1 MKRLIFAMIA
11 AATIATAA
19 AQPKVIAHRGFWD
32 APGSAQ
38 NSIRALA
45 KADSIGC
52 WGSEFDVWMTADE
65 KLVVNHDASFKGL
78 TIETSQAADV
88 TALTLSNGEHL
99 PLLDDYLKAFAE
111 RPGIKVVCEL
121 KVHTDKRHE
130 AKAVKKVLKL
140 MKRHK
145 LTDRAVYITFS
156 PEATREFVKH
166 APKGTEVYYL
176 NGNWTPQQLKD
187 EGCAG
192 LDYSLAVMKKHPEW
206 IEQCHSLGLK
216 VNIWTV
222 NRRDDLQWCIDH
234 GADFITTNDPLLL
247 QQMIK

>member
-1 MKRLIFAMIA
+1 MKHLIFATIA

-78 TIETSQAADV
+78 PIETSQAADV

-121 KVHTDKRHE
+121 KVHTDKRRE

-156 PEATREFVKH
+156 PEATREFVKR

-206 IEQCHSLGLK
+206 IEQCHNLGLK

>member
-1 MKRLIFAMIA
+1 MKHLIFSTIA

-78 TIETSQAADV
+78 PIETSQAADV
-88 TALTLSNGEHL
+88 TALTLSNGEHM

-121 KVHTDKRHE
+121 KVHTDKRRE

-145 LTDRAVYITFS
+145 LTDRAV
-156 PEATREFVKH
+156 
-166 APKGTEVYYL
+166 
-176 NGNWTPQQLKD
+176 
-187 EGCAG
+187 
-192 LDYSLAVMKKHPEW
+192 
-206 IEQCHSLGLK
+206 
-216 VNIWTV
+216 
-222 NRRDDLQWCIDH
+222 
-234 GADFITTNDPLLL
+234 
-247 QQMIK
+247 

>member
-1 MKRLIFAMIA
+1 MKHLIFSTIA

-38 NSIRALA
+38 NSLRALA

-78 TIETSQAADV
+78 PIETSQAADV
-88 TALTLSNGEHL
+88 TALTLSNGEHM

-121 KVHTDKRHE
+121 KVHTDKRRE

-166 APKGTEVYYL
+166 APKATEVYYL
-176 NGNWTPQQLKD
+176 NGNCTPQQLKD

>member
-1 MKRLIFAMIA
+1 MKHLIFSTIA

-38 NSIRALA
+38 NSLRALA

-78 TIETSQAADV
+78 PIETSQAADV

-121 KVHTDKRHE
+121 KVHTDKRRE

-206 IEQCHSLGLK
+206 IEQCHNLGLK

>member
-38 NSIRALA
+38 NSLRALA

-78 TIETSQAADV
+78 PIETSQAADV
-88 TALTLSNGEHL
+88 TALTLSNGEHM

>member
-11 AATIATAA
+11 AATITTAA

-88 TALTLSNGEHL
+88 TALTLSNGEHM

-121 KVHTDKRHE
+121 KVHTDKRRE

>member
-1 MKRLIFAMIA
+1 MKHLIFATIA

-78 TIETSQAADV
+78 PIETSQAADV
-88 TALTLSNGEHL
+88 TALTLSNGEHM

-121 KVHTDKRHE
+121 KVHTDKRRE
-130 AKAVKKVLKL
+130 AKAVKMVLKL

>member
-1 MKRLIFAMIA
+1 MKRLIFSTIA

-38 NSIRALA
+38 NSIRALV

-88 TALTLSNGEHL
+88 TALTLSNGEHM

-121 KVHTDKRHE
+121 KVHTDKRRE

-156 PEATREFVKH
+156 PEATREFVKR

-206 IEQCHSLGLK
+206 IEQCHNLGLK

>member
-1 MKRLIFAMIA
+1 MKHLIFATIA

-78 TIETSQAADV
+78 TIETARAADV
-88 TALTLSNGEHL
+88 TAMTLSNGEHL

-121 KVHTDKRHE
+121 KVHTDKRRE

-156 PEATREFVKH
+156 PEATREFVKR

-206 IEQCHSLGLK
+206 IEQCHNLGLK

>member
-38 NSIRALA
+38 NSIRALV

-78 TIETSQAADV
+78 PIETSQAADV
-88 TALTLSNGEHL
+88 TALTLSNGEHM

-121 KVHTDKRHE
+121 KVHTDKRRE

>member
-38 NSIRALA
+38 NSIRALV

-78 TIETSQAADV
+78 PIETSQAADV

-121 KVHTDKRHE
+121 KVHTDKRRE

>member
-1 MKRLIFAMIA
+1 MKHLIFSTIA

-38 NSIRALA
+38 NSIRALV

-78 TIETSQAADV
+78 PIETSQAADV

-121 KVHTDKRHE
+121 KVHTDKRRE

-145 LTDRAVYITFS
+145 LTDHAVYITFS
-156 PEATREFVKH
+156 PEATREFVKR

-206 IEQCHSLGLK
+206 IEQCHNLGLK

>member
-1 MKRLIFAMIA
+1 MKHLIFSTIA

-38 NSIRALA
+38 NSLRALA

-78 TIETSQAADV
+78 PMETSQAADV

-121 KVHTDKRHE
+121 KVHTDKRRE

-156 PEATREFVKH
+156 PEATREFVKR

-206 IEQCHSLGLK
+206 IEQCHNLGLK

>member
-38 NSIRALA
+38 NSIRALV

-78 TIETSQAADV
+78 PIETSQAADV
-88 TALTLSNGEHL
+88 TALTLSNGEHM

-121 KVHTDKRHE
+121 KVHTDKRRE

-156 PEATREFVKH
+156 PEATREFVKR

>member
-1 MKRLIFAMIA
+1 MKHLIFSTIA

-38 NSIRALA
+38 NSLRALA

-78 TIETSQAADV
+78 PIETSQAADV

-121 KVHTDKRHE
+121 KVHTDKRRE

-176 NGNWTPQQLKD
+176 NGNWTPQQLKE

>member
-1 MKRLIFAMIA
+1 MKHLIFSTIA

-38 NSIRALA
+38 NSLRALV

-78 TIETSQAADV
+78 PIETSQAADV
-88 TALTLSNGEHL
+88 TALTLSNGEHM

-121 KVHTDKRHE
+121 KVHTDKRRE

-206 IEQCHSLGLK
+206 IEQCHNLGLK

>member
-52 WGSEFDVWMTADE
+52 WGSEFDVWMTADD

-78 TIETSQAADV
+78 PIETSQAADV

-121 KVHTDKRHE
+121 KVHTDKRRE

-156 PEATREFVKH
+156 PEATREFVKR

>member
-1 MKRLIFAMIA
+1 MKHLIFATIA

-78 TIETSQAADV
+78 PIETSQAADV
-88 TALTLSNGEHL
+88 TALTLSNGEHM

-121 KVHTDKRHE
+121 KVHTDKRRE
-130 AKAVKKVLKL
+130 AKAVKMVLKL

-206 IEQCHSLGLK
+206 IEQCHNLGLK

>member
-1 MKRLIFAMIA
+1 MKHLIFSTIA

-78 TIETSQAADV
+78 PIETSQAADV
-88 TALTLSNGEHL
+88 TALTLSNGEHM

-121 KVHTDKRHE
+121 KVHTDKRRE

>member
-1 MKRLIFAMIA
+1 MKHLIFATIA

-38 NSIRALA
+38 NSLRALA

-88 TALTLSNGEHL
+88 TALTLSNGEHM

-121 KVHTDKRHE
+121 KVHTDKRRE

-156 PEATREFVKH
+156 PEATREFVKR

-222 NRRDDLQWCIDH
+222 NQRDDLQWCIDH

>member
-38 NSIRALA
+38 NSLRALA

-121 KVHTDKRHE
+121 KVHTDKRRE

-156 PEATREFVKH
+156 PEATREFVKR

-222 NRRDDLQWCIDH
+222 NRRDDMQWCIDH

>member
-1 MKRLIFAMIA
+1 MKHLIFSTIA

-78 TIETSQAADV
+78 PIETSQAADV
-88 TALTLSNGEHL
+88 TALTLSNGEHM

-121 KVHTDKRHE
+121 KVHTDKRRE

-156 PEATREFVKH
+156 PEATREFVKR

>member
-1 MKRLIFAMIA
+1 MKHLIFSTIA

-38 NSIRALA
+38 NSLRALA

-78 TIETSQAADV
+78 TIETSKAADV

-121 KVHTDKRHE
+121 KVHTDKRRE

-222 NRRDDLQWCIDH
+222 NRRDDLLM
-234 GADFITTNDPLLL
+234 AVLSL
-247 QQMIK
+247 

>member
-1 MKRLIFAMIA
+1 MKHLIFATIA

-38 NSIRALA
+38 NSLRALA

-78 TIETSQAADV
+78 PIETSQAADV

-121 KVHTDKRHE
+121 KVHTDKRRE

-156 PEATREFVKH
+156 PEATREFVKR

-222 NRRDDLQWCIDH
+222 NRRDDLQWCIDR

>member
-1 MKRLIFAMIA
+1 MKHLIFATIA

-38 NSIRALA
+38 NSLRALA

-78 TIETSQAADV
+78 PIETSQAADV
-88 TALTLSNGEHL
+88 TALTLSNGEHM

-121 KVHTDKRHE
+121 KVHTDKRRE

-156 PEATREFVKH
+156 PEATREFVKR

-206 IEQCHSLGLK
+206 IEQCHNLGLK

>member
-1 MKRLIFAMIA
+1 MKHLIFSTIA

-121 KVHTDKRHE
+121 KVHTDKRRE

>member
-1 MKRLIFAMIA
+1 MKRLIFATIA

-38 NSIRALA
+38 NSLRALA

-52 WGSEFDVWMTADE
+52 WGSEFDVWMTADD

-78 TIETSQAADV
+78 PIETSQAADV

-121 KVHTDKRHE
+121 KVHTDKRRE

-206 IEQCHSLGLK
+206 IEQCHNLGLK

>member
-1 MKRLIFAMIA
+1 MKHLIFATIA

-38 NSIRALA
+38 NSLRALA

-78 TIETSQAADV
+78 PIETSQAADV

-121 KVHTDKRHE
+121 KVHTDKRRE

-156 PEATREFVKH
+156 PEATREFVKR

>member
-1 MKRLIFAMIA
+1 MKHLIFATIA

-78 TIETSQAADV
+78 PIETSQAADV
-88 TALTLSNGEHL
+88 TALTLSNGEHM

-121 KVHTDKRHE
+121 KVHTDKRRE

-156 PEATREFVKH
+156 PEATREFVKR

-206 IEQCHSLGLK
+206 IEQCHNLGLK

>member
-1 MKRLIFAMIA
+1 MKHLIFSTIA

-38 NSIRALA
+38 NSLRALA

-78 TIETSQAADV
+78 PIETSQAADV
-88 TALTLSNGEHL
+88 TALTLSNGEHM

-121 KVHTDKRHE
+121 KVHTDKRRE

>member
-1 MKRLIFAMIA
+1 MKRLIFATIA

-38 NSIRALA
+38 NSLRALA

-78 TIETSQAADV
+78 PIETSQAADV
-88 TALTLSNGEHL
+88 TALTLSNGEHM

-121 KVHTDKRHE
+121 KVHTDKRRE
-130 AKAVKKVLKL
+130 AKAVKMVLKL

>member
-1 MKRLIFAMIA
+1 MKHLIFSTIA

-38 NSIRALA
+38 NSLRALA

-78 TIETSQAADV
+78 PIETSQAADV
-88 TALTLSNGEHL
+88 TALTLSNGEHM

-121 KVHTDKRHE
+121 KVHTDKRRE

-206 IEQCHSLGLK
+206 IEQCHDLGLK

>member
-1 MKRLIFAMIA
+1 MKHLIFATIA

-38 NSIRALA
+38 NSLRALA

-78 TIETSQAADV
+78 PIETSQAADV
-88 TALTLSNGEHL
+88 TALTLSNGEHM

-121 KVHTDKRHE
+121 KVHTDKRRE

>member
-1 MKRLIFAMIA
+1 MKHLIFSTIA

-52 WGSEFDVWMTADE
+52 WGSEFDVWMTADD

-121 KVHTDKRHE
+121 KVHTDKRRE

-206 IEQCHSLGLK
+206 IEQCHNLGLK

>member
-1 MKRLIFAMIA
+1 MKHLIFSTIA

-38 NSIRALA
+38 NSLRALA

-78 TIETSQAADV
+78 PIETSQAADV

-121 KVHTDKRHE
+121 KVHTDKRRE

>member
-1 MKRLIFAMIA
+1 MSVFRRIK
-11 AATIATAA
+11 TI
-19 AQPKVIAHRGFWD
+19 VDSNI
-32 APGSAQ
+32 
-38 NSIRALA
+38 NS
-45 KADSIGC
+45 
-52 WGSEFDVWMTADE
+52 
-65 KLVVNHDASFKGL
+65 
-78 TIETSQAADV
+78 
-88 TALTLSNGEHL
+88 
-99 PLLDDYLKAFAE
+99 LLDKAE
-111 RPGIKVVCEL
+111 DPE
-121 KVHTDKRHE
+121 
-130 AKAVKKVLKL
+130 KVLKL

>member
-1 MKRLIFAMIA
+1 MKHLIFSTIA

-38 NSIRALA
+38 NSLRALA

-78 TIETSQAADV
+78 TIETARAADV
-88 TALTLSNGEHL
+88 TAMTLSNGEHL

-121 KVHTDKRHE
+121 KVHTDKRRE

>member
-78 TIETSQAADV
+78 PIETSQAADV

-121 KVHTDKRHE
+121 KVHTDKRRE

>member
-11 AATIATAA
+11 ATTIATAA

-38 NSIRALA
+38 NSIRALV

-52 WGSEFDVWMTADE
+52 WGSEFDVWMTADG
-65 KLVVNHDASFKGL
+65 KLVVNHDASFKGV
-78 TIETSQAADV
+78 TIETARAADV
-88 TALTLSNGEHL
+88 TAMTLSNGEHL
-99 PLLDDYLKAFAE
+99 PLLDDYLKTFAQH
-111 RPGIKVVCEL
+111 PGIKVVCEL
-121 KVHTDKRHE
+121 KSHTDKRHE

-140 MKRHK
+140 IKRHK

>member
-1 MKRLIFAMIA
+1 MKHLIFSTIA

-38 NSIRALA
+38 NSIRALV

-121 KVHTDKRHE
+121 KSHTDKRHE

-222 NRRDDLQWCIDH
+222 NRRDDLQWCIDQ